1 MHEFLPEFLVFQL
14 RKSKHMRDREVAAEA
29 EKEAVCR
36 LATCALIGWTEPKC
50 IFCQWQR
57 MNAQRED
64 RDTSTPAPSAV
75 TPVPTG
81 TADAADK
88 PASASLAGAASPPPG
103 EQPPIQVNG
112 EQAAA
117 EDGREEDMAAMKT
130 EPIPEEPGA
139 PCSPPGEIAANG
151 QEEVPM
157 ATTDALADPM
167 DADTGA
173 AEPVPT
179 QTESE
184 AMGSPPAA
192 PMQEGEGDE
201 PAGQASDETQ
211 VCTLMVARRWM
222 GRTEAMRTW
231 LGSEP
236 GFFVSC

>member
-36 LATCALIGWTEPKC
+36 LATCALVRWTEPEC

-64 RDTSTPAPSAV
+64 RDTSTPAPIAI

-81 TADAADK
+81 TAG
-88 PASASLAGAASPPPG
+88 PASFAGAASPPPA
-103 EQPPIQVNG
+103 PIQANG
-112 EQAAA
+112 DQAAA
-117 EDGREEDMAAMKT
+117 EDGLEEDMAAMKT

-139 PCSPPGEIAANG
+139 PFSPPGEIAANG

-192 PMQEGEGDE
+192 PMQEGDE

-211 VCTLMVARRWM
+211 VRIIGGRGDGWGERR
-222 GRTEAMRTW
+222 RCVPVSTQ
-231 LGSEP
+231 P
-236 GFFVSC
+236 GFLVAC